1 MLTDSHRCLL
11 SWEWS
16 MVGGCYRAV
25 GYRFPVQHEVVS
37 VDKADPS
44 PSTAEMPRWWQ
55 EGPWPETPLPGGEA
69 WL

>member
-1 MLTDSHRCLL
+1 
-11 SWEWS
+11 

-55 EGPWPETPLPGGEA
+55 EGPWSETPLPGGEA